1 MDFSITDRV
10 HVPGAMLPV
19 KQSYVRKVKGLF
31 TLNERVILSGSW
43 QEGFFSLGMVG
54 AYNVGSIRI
63 TNPEDPV
70 TTNRPHEL
78 IYSKHRHHR
87 HYPQPWEVMTG
98 DRLGTFELGSTV
110 VLAFEAPAFH
120 WLVEP
125 GTKVRMGQPIGYVG
139 ERTEEVDAVI
149 EAYETQTRAS
159 IQAMKGKENEN
170 DDMKKEKEEV
180 VIEEVMEEEVE
191 KEGKEEMMVEKTKVD
206 VMEEEKEEINAIE
219 EEATMVCEVADVISE
234 LSALAAMNEEMVEEE
249 KVEIVE
255 EEEMIV
261 MPSTNE
267 MTEMKEVK
275 EVKEALEEME
285 WNLSRGNREEHYW

>member
-1 MDFSITDRV
+1 
-10 HVPGAMLPV
+10 MLPV

-87 HYPQPWEVMTG
+87 RYSQPWEAMTG

-149 EAYETQTRAS
+149 EAYETQTLAS
-159 IQAMKGKENEN
+159 IQVMKGKEEE
-170 DDMKKEKEEV
+170 KEEEV
-180 VIEEVMEEEVE
+180 VIEEVFEEEE
-191 KEGKEEMMVEKTKVD
+191 EEGKEEEEMVVEETTVD
-206 VMEEEKEEINAIE
+206 VIEEVFEKEKEKEEEEVNEIE
-219 EEATMVCEVADVISE
+219 EESAMVCEVADVISE
-234 LSALAAMNEEMVEEE
+234 LSALAAMNEEMAEEE

-255 EEEMIV
+255 EKEMIV

-267 MTEMKEVK
+267 TTDVK

>member
-110 VLAFEAPAFH
+110 VLAFEAPVFH

-149 EAYETQTRAS
+149 EAYETQTLAS
-159 IQAMKGKENEN
+159 IQAMKSKEE
-170 DDMKKEKEEV
+170 EEEEEEV
-180 VIEEVMEEEVE
+180 VIEEVIEEEEEEEEVVV
-191 KEGKEEMMVEKTKVD
+191 EEMKVD
-206 VMEEEKEEINAIE
+206 AIEEEYEEEKEKEVNEIE
-219 EEATMVCEVADVISE
+219 EESTMVCEVADVISE
-234 LSALAAMNEEMVEEE
+234 LSALAAMNEEMEKEE
-249 KVEIVE
+249 KAEIVE
-255 EEEMIV
+255 EKEMII

-267 MTEMKEVK
+267 ITETTEVK
-275 EVKEALEEME
+275 EVKEALKEME